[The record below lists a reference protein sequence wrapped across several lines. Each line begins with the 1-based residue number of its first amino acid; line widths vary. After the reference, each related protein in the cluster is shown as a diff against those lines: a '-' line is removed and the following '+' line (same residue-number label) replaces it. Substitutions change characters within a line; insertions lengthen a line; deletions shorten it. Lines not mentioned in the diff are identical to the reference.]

1 SVSLTLI
8 DPLREPIRPM
18 IARSVLVRPA
28 PFLPSSVTTS
38 PSSTWKSTPCSTC
51 DSPYQPCRLP
61 TSRKRLLISMR
72 PDQLGLRRAHVR
84 LDHGGVLRHLGVRP
98 FGKRGAA
105 REHGDRVGD
114 G

>member
-1 SVSLTLI
+1 MPGRAMRCVARCAVSVSLTLI

-51 DSPYQPCRLP
+51 DSPYQPCSLL
-61 TSRKRLLISMR
+61 TSRKRLISMH
-72 PDQLGLRRAHVR
+72 PDQLGLRGSHVG
-84 LDHGGVLRHLGVRP
+84 LDHGGVLR
-98 FGKRGAA
+98 
-105 REHGDRVGD
+105 D
-114 G
+114 